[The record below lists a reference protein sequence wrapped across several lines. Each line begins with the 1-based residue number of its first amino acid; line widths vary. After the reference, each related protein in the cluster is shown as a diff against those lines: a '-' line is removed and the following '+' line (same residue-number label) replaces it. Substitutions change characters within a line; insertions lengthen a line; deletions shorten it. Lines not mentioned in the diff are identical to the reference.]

1 MKIVFAIVFLVVCL
15 SQAALSVEI
24 ANDVDV
30 YLLEYSIDSVQEF
43 KELAVIN
50 QRTLKQSQQ
59 AAQVNSYSDSDSDD
73 GGAFGEHHQQ
83 QKAPTNHFTQIQTIA
98 LDSVTK
104 ANMVKAAKSNAL
116 IHLRL
121 CNRKIGGCQ
130 ASGFTYLSN
139 LLASNLNLNLTLN
152 TGVNN
157 RLLSI
162 TIRTQHSNRE
172 VSQSDAEK
180 LLDETDSIG
189 LFACV
194 QSIKVAQAPD
204 TEVYLEKLKKEI
216 EQKEKGAQADNQS
229 FLSKY
234 WMYIVPFVIIMF
246 ISQLANPEAAAGGGG
261 R

>member
-1 MKIVFAIVFLVVCL
+1 MKISLFALVFSLACCL
-15 SQAALSVEI
+15 TFAATVET
-24 ANDVDV
+24 DLDV
-30 YLLEYSIDSVQEF
+30 YLLEYSIDSSDEF
-43 KELAVIN
+43 KELASIN

-59 AAQVNSYSDSDSDD
+59 AAQASSYGDNSEDD
-73 GGAFGEHHQQ
+73 AFGEQHQKQ
-83 QKAPTNHFTQIQTIA
+83 APTSHFTQIQTNP
-98 LDSVTK
+98 LDSAARAKLLK
-104 ANMVKAAKSNAL
+104 ATSQSL

-121 CNRKIGGCQ
+121 CNRKASGACQ
-130 ASGFTYLSN
+130 ASGFTYVSN
-139 LLASNLNLNLTLN
+139 LLASGLNLNLTLN
-152 TGVNN
+152 TGINS
-157 RLLSI
+157 RLLSM

-172 VSQSDAEK
+172 VSKSDAQRV
-180 LLDETDSIG
+180 LDETETIG
-189 LFACV
+189 VFACV

-246 ISQLANPEAAAGGGG
+246 ISQLANPEAAGGG